1 MDKKKLIAS
10 IVAVVLT
17 VAGVLTQIDFQ
28 AAVCSKGE
36 NAENSQVG
44 K

>member
-17 VAGVLTQIDFQ
+17 VAAALTQIDFKSQ
-28 AAVCSKGE
+28 ICGVSAA
-36 NAENSQVG
+36 NSQSE